1 MGDDKK
7 LSQPGAQPLIFL
19 LYTAG
24 VTALAIPAMAS
35 VADTAL
41 WDDDVIAMGNALI
54 IIPSLMLIHSV
65 SGRLHS
71 LTWSIYWVW
80 SLLFLG
86 LAPAYQLGA
95 GRFPWGAR
103 PSDDEV
109 GTAQQI
115 ILAMHVVVV
124 VAYAIRVWS
133 RRQPTDG
140 DKADATDRGL
150 RESTRLRK
158 LMLFLIF
165 AHVAVAVMFTVL
177 MGTAMFSGRFAF
189 QAQLGARGGI
199 PGFGTMYFFS
209 NAGAM
214 AIPAMAIVLKKKGL
228 DLPGAAIFLSIVM
241 SFVVT
246 NPLIGSRFLTGSFL
260 VAVVAAAFS
269 ANVRRFIPGGLV
281 LAFVTIF
288 PTLDILRGD
297 GTGAARVELSGPAK
311 SLLTFDFDA
320 FEMLTRQVMMDGDI
334 GAGLPGRVE
343 LLIAPFFRWIP
354 VLSQMVQGDAS
365 GPVVARST
373 GMSYTNVS
381 MPLWGEANLI
391 GSWVGLVIAFTA
403 LGILLGSTHSLI
415 HSRSIFGALIEF
427 PVAALL
433 FIILRGSLYEVLGY
447 LLLVVGMAWF
457 LARAERLD
465 RAEPVEVEPKYHIVA
480 PRTRRN

>member
-1 MGDDKK
+1 MGDNDTIG
-7 LSQPGAQPLIFL
+7 QQGTRFTVAV
-19 LYTAG
+19 LYAIGLTI
-24 VTALAIPAMAS
+24 LAIPALLEL
-35 VADTAL
+35 ADTVL
-41 WDDDVIAMGNALI
+41 WEDDVVAMGNALV
-54 IIPSLMLIHSV
+54 IIPSLILIHSV
-65 SGRLHS
+65 SGRRHS

-103 PSDDEV
+103 PSDDAV
-109 GTAQQI
+109 SSAQQI

-124 VAYAIRVWS
+124 VFYLIG
-133 RRQPTDG
+133 RRARRNQHAAAGASGSDE
-140 DKADATDRGL
+140 GL
-150 RESTRLRK
+150 QGSVRLRK
-158 LMLFLIF
+158 LMLFLIVG
-165 AHVAVAVMFTVL
+165 HIIVAVMFTAL
-177 MGTAMFSGRFAF
+177 MGPAMVSGRFAF
-189 QAQLGARGGI
+189 QGQLAARGGI
-199 PGFGTMYFFS
+199 PGFGTMYFLS

-214 AIPAMAIVLKKKGL
+214 AIPAIAIVLKKKGL
-228 DLPGAAIFLSIVM
+228 NLPAAAIFLSLVM

-260 VAVVAAAFS
+260 VAVVAASFS
-269 ANVRRFIPGGLV
+269 ANIRRFIPGGLV

-297 GTGAARVELSGPAK
+297 GTGAARVELSDPAK

-320 FEMLTRQVMMDGDI
+320 FEMLTRQVMMGGEI
-334 GAGLPGRVE
+334 SGGLPSKTE

-373 GMSYTNVS
+373 GMTYTNVS

-391 GSWVGLVIAFTA
+391 GSWPGLVIAFGA
-403 LGILLGSTHSLI
+403 LGLLLSSTNRITHSG
-415 HSRSIFGALIEF
+415 SIFGALIEF

-447 LLLVVGMAWF
+447 LLLVVGMAWV
-457 LARAERLD
+457 LARVERAD
-465 RAEPVEVEPKYHIVA
+465 RESPSETSRTYQRPI
-480 PRTRRN
+480 PRVQRT